1 MEKCKKVM
9 KRSKKQGGSTYGQL
23 CLFETP
29 RIRQEEETRRKP
41 KIKPAEALKL
51 TVPALVPP
59 TPVEAVKTPENSLKT
74 EMPDRDTLNRLWK
87 ANPGA
92 LHTLNRMK
100 EINPHIITLV
110 QAFCLVPYKE
120 PVNR

>member
-1 MEKCKKVM
+1 MKQAM
-9 KRSKKQGGSTYGQL
+9 KRNKKQGGATYGQL

-29 RIRQEEETRRKP
+29 RIWQEEESRRAP
-41 KIKPAEALKL
+41 KIKPAEALKTAAPTL
-51 TVPALVPP
+51 IPPA
-59 TPVEAVKTPENSLKT
+59 PVEAAQTPENSLKT

-110 QAFCLVPYKE
+110 QTFCLVPYKE
-120 PVNR
+120 M

>member
-1 MEKCKKVM
+1 MLKKLTMV
-9 KRSKKQGGSTYGQL
+9 KRRKKQTLAAGQL
-23 CLFETP
+23 SLFEVAP
-29 RIRQEEETRRKP
+29 VRQEEESRRAP
-41 KIKPAEALKL
+41 KRKPAEALKTAAPTL
-51 TVPALVPP
+51 IPPA
-59 TPVEAVKTPENSLKT
+59 PVEAAQTPENSLKT

-110 QAFCLVPYKE
+110 QTFCLVPYKE
-120 PVNR
+120 M

>member
-1 MEKCKKVM
+1 M
-9 KRSKKQGGSTYGQL
+9 KRSKKRNEVSSGQL

-29 RIRQEEETRRKP
+29 SIRQQEEESRPKP
-41 KIKPAEALKL
+41 KRKPAEALKL

-59 TPVEAVKTPENSLKT
+59 TPVEAFKRPENSLKT

-87 ANPGA
+87 ENPQA

-100 EINPHIITLV
+100 EINPHVITLV
-110 QAFCLVPYKE
+110 QTFCLVPYKE
-120 PVNR
+120 NVNR